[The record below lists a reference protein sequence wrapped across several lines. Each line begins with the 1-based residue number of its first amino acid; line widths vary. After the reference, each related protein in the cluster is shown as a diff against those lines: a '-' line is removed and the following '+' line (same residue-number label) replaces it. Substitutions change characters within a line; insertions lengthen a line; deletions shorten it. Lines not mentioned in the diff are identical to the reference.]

1 MSDFEFGTCTTPV
14 GKAGN
19 WKIDE
24 FEVSEKDA
32 REFNIGLIMSFSHS
46 MMRVEAGKYKRLTF
60 IDAKDGKR
68 KVMMSNTPMEVST
81 NREAYNAAT
90 GDVLING
97 LGMGMLLE
105 AILHKPGVRS
115 VRVIEREQEVIDLVG
130 PHFTDPRVQIIKADA
145 MEYQPNKG
153 EHFDYAW
160 HDIWPRI
167 GTENLPEMAILGRR
181 YNKRVASS
189 QGHWCRN
196 FIRSYYR

>member
-1 MSDFEFGTCTTPV
+1 MSDFKFGTCTTPA
-14 GKAGN
+14 GKAGK
-19 WKIDE
+19 WQIDE
-24 FEVSEKDA
+24 FTITPFEA
-32 REFNIGLIMSFSHS
+32 RCFNVDLAMSFSHP
-46 MMRVEAGKYKRLTF
+46 MMHIRAGKYKRLTF

-81 NREAYNAAT
+81 NREAYDAAT

-145 MEYQPNKG
+145 MEYRPNKG
-153 EHFDYAW
+153 EHFNYAW

-167 GTENLPEMAILGRR
+167 TDENLPEMAILGRR
-181 YNKRVASS
+181 YNKRVADA